1 MPVARSRAVVSAVLL
16 VAAFAWTTPALASH
30 GRAGDTVTAETVT
43 ADTGPSDTV
52 ASGTDT
58 ADTSPDAT
66 NGWRLENDPS
76 ECINSNPRP
85 NCGYEPQDAGE
96 RGGWLQITL
105 FFVLM
110 AALGVIF
117 TVIIRN
123 VVRRDRATAERVA
136 RAGGQEP
143 PANQP

>member
-1 MPVARSRAVVSAVLL
+1 MAVARSRAVLSSALLVVGLSWAAPALADGAPVSAV
-16 VAAFAWTTPALASH
+16 
-30 GRAGDTVTAETVT
+30 VT
-43 ADTGPSDTV
+43 ADSVDDSTVTSDPVT
-52 ASGTDT
+52 
-58 ADTSPDAT
+58 DAT
-66 NGWRLENDPS
+66 TGWRLEKDPS

-85 NCGYEPQDAGE
+85 NCGYKPQDAGE

-123 VVRRDRATAERVA
+123 VVRRDRAIAEQIRRSEVSSA
-136 RAGGQEP
+136 PSDAGESPRPQ
-143 PANQP
+143 